1 MISIKDV
8 VKIDEKRKQIRKEI
22 YTKIYEQFSSKIK
35 KSVEYGNKEIFLHVP
50 RFLVGYPMFDRSAAA
65 KYVARQFKL
74 GGFDVKLVGEY
85 DIYISWKITKKKKEA
100 TQVDE
105 NEDDYPNLINLK
117 KIANQY
123 RR

>member
-35 KSVEYGNKEIFLHVP
+35 KSVEYGNKEIFLHIP

-74 GGFDVKLVGEY
+74 GGFDVKFVGEY
-85 DIYISWKITKKKKEA
+85 DIYISWKITKKKKEV
-100 TQVDE
+100 TKVDE
-105 NEDDYPNLINLK
+105 DEDDFPNLINLK